1 MIETKFKPTEIGL
14 IPEDWGCIKF
24 GETIKFISNN
34 TLSRDFLCDDGA
46 IKNIHYGDVLIK
58 YGSVLDVRNSQIP
71 AVNEALTTFKLRNV
85 AQDGDIIIA
94 DTAEDETVCKATELY
109 NIGDCKVVSG
119 LHTMWCR
126 PQDGLFA
133 GKYLGYFFNAS
144 IYHNQVLPYIQGI
157 KVSSVSKCAIQD
169 TFILVPNYS
178 EQQRIA
184 SALTSV
190 DNLLSSLDKLIAK
203 KRDIK
208 QGAMQQLLTGKTRL
222 KGFTE
227 PWCTKIL
234 GEYSKIYRGGS
245 PRPIEAYLTDSA
257 DGVNWIKIGDVK
269 AGSKYINKTNER
281 IKPSG
286 VPMSRKVY
294 VGDFILSN
302 SMSFGRPYIL
312 NIDGCIHDGWL
323 VIQDYQ
329 ETFDKDFLYYALGS
343 DDVFKQYISMAAG
356 SSVKNL
362 NKDKVANVVLSV
374 PNTKSEQQAIA
385 SVLSSMDTEI
395 VALEAKRKKYEAVKQ
410 GMMQQLLTGKIRL
423 I

>member
-58 YGSVLDVRNSQIP
+58 YSSVLDVRNSQIP

-157 KVSSVSKCAIQD
+157 KVSSVSKSAIQD
-169 TFILVPNYS
+169 TFILVPDYS

-184 SALTSV
+184 SALTSI

-203 KRDIK
+203 KRNIK

-227 PWCTKIL
+227 PWVEKKL
-234 GEYSKIYRGGS
+234 GELLSLKNGYSFKSSTYNKNGLYKVITITNVQKGKL
-245 PRPIEAYLTDSA
+245 ELTEVKTISSIPD
-257 DGVNWIKIGDVK
+257 DIQEHQKLKIGDILLSMTGNIGRVCMVDHGDCLLNQRVGLLQIK
-269 AGSKYINKTNER
+269 DDAQKHYIYTMLSDSNFESYLRDKGQGAAQANIGKSDVENYQLFMPT
-281 IKPSG
+281 
-286 VPMSRKVY
+286 
-294 VGDFILSN
+294 DILE
-302 SMSFGRPYIL
+302 
-312 NIDGCIHDGWL
+312 
-323 VIQDYQ
+323 Q
-329 ETFDKDFLYYALGS
+329 E
-343 DDVFKQYISMAAG
+343 
-356 SSVKNL
+356 
-362 NKDKVANVVLSV
+362 
-374 PNTKSEQQAIA
+374 EIA
-385 SVLSSMDTEI
+385 QILSSMDSEI
-395 VALEAKRKKYEAVKQ
+395 AALEAKRKKYEAVKQ

-423 I
+423 L